1 MKFSQSQVNQYLTIV
16 NDQNPLHNTIVPGQ
30 LVADYVMNECG
41 VEWQNYKIKYFQ
53 TIYIDEV
60 IAFFVRSENEI
71 VVCSEENGVKLV
83 IIMN

>member
-1 MKFSQSQVNQYLTIV
+1 MKFNQSQVNQYLTIV
-16 NDQNPLHNTIVPGQ
+16 NDKNPLHNTIVPGQ
-30 LVADYVMNECG
+30 LVVDYVMNKYG
-41 VEWQNYKIKYFQ
+41 VEWQNYKIKYLQ

-60 IAFFVRSENEI
+60 IAFFERSENEI